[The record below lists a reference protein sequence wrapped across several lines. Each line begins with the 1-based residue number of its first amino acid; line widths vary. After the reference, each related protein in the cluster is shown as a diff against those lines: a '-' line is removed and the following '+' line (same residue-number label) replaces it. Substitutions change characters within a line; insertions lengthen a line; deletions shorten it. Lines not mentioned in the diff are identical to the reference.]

1 MALQKIGVIPD
12 KIILLE
18 TSDVKS
24 LARLEKNLI
33 EKKPEISRTDLKTLS
48 ESGLKEYRL
57 HIDGVKSVFREFVY
71 ELDGSDLHQ

>member
-1 MALQKIGVIPD
+1 LALQKIGVIPD

-33 EKKPEISRTDLKTLS
+33 EKTPEISRTDLKTLS